1 MRLDRFLQRKLSHS
15 ARTVRYLFAEE
26 LLSPRLTETLAGE
39 AGVEIL
45 KLHGAHNLGKD
56 DVQRGIGFIE
66 LMEQNLANLQK
77 GLACRS
83 K

>member
-1 MRLDRFLQRKLSHS
+1 MAAMVRQIRSS
-15 ARTVRYLFAEE
+15 GVRYLFAEE
-26 LLSPRLTETLAGE
+26 LLSPRLTETLANE
-39 AGVEIL
+39 AGVAVL

-56 DVQRGIGFIE
+56 DLQRGVGFIG